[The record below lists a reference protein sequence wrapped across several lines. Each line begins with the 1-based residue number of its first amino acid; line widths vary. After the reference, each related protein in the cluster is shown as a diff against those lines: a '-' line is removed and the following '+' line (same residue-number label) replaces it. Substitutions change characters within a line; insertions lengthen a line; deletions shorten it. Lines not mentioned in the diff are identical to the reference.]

1 MTRDEASGINS
12 AANFRVETSPVQSGQ
27 TPGRWVV
34 SDHGC
39 AVRGDAQGGFWLEGG
54 DVVLSEMRL
63 RTAAPCDEDGNG
75 TNDTSQF
82 ERRPHLT
89 RSLPEGAPTL
99 QVNDQ
104 RAFYWLWDGWAHP
117 YPLDV
122 TVNAL
127 AGVVAE
133 IGTICTG
140 ESAPFGACVLAF
152 SPASY
157 AFSVSEGAP
166 VDYAVDTVAAS
177 HYHRWTD

>member
-12 AANFRVETSPVQSGQ
+12 AANFRVEASPVQSGQ

-39 AVRGDAQGGFWLEGG
+39 AVRGDAQAGLWLEGG

-82 ERRPHLT
+82 ERRLHLT
-89 RSLPEGAPTL
+89 RCFPRE
-99 QVNDQ
+99 
-104 RAFYWLWDGWAHP
+104 HP
-117 YPLDV
+117 PYRS
-122 TVNAL
+122 
-127 AGVVAE
+127 
-133 IGTICTG
+133 TISGHSTANFRV
-140 ESAPFGACVLAF
+140 EA